1 MGLYVTTAQNVMLF
15 SSKEIVSKLETED
28 MLEMAKSHDLYL
40 TTNTIGDDQQPVVLF
55 YAENPKCEHI
65 YADEVFEF
73 EVPKTIPNEE
83 LEERVRGF
91 LDILPE
97 SFGLFKKSESEEP
110 VYELTR
116 AAVRT
121 SVFS

>member
-15 SSKEIVSKLETED
+15 SSEEIVSKLETE
-28 MLEMAKSHDLYL
+28 EMHELAKSHDLYL
-40 TTNTIGDDQQPVVLF
+40 TTTTVGDGQQTVISF
-55 YAENPKCEHI
+55 YAEHPKCQHI

-91 LDILPE
+91 LDVLPE
-97 SFGLFKKSESEEP
+97 SIGLFEQSEAEEP